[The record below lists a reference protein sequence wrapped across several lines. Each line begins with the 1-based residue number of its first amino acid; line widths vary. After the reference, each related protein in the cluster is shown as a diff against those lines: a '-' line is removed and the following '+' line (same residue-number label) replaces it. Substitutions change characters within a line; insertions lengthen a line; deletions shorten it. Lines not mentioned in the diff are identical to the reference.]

1 MRPRRGTRPHPV
13 APARTQHSGSREKGP
28 GFTRGL
34 KRTEY
39 NLFLAAVLLI
49 AAGAVSDSWWLI
61 GGGAWALI
69 AAGLIE
75 MIYRP

>member
-1 MRPRRGTRPHPV
+1 MRPRKGTRPHSF
-13 APARTQHSGSREKGP
+13 AWARARHSGGREKGP

-34 KRTEY
+34 QRTEY
-39 NLFLAAVLLI
+39 VLFLAAVLLI
-49 AAGAVSDSWWLI
+49 TAGAVSDSWWLI